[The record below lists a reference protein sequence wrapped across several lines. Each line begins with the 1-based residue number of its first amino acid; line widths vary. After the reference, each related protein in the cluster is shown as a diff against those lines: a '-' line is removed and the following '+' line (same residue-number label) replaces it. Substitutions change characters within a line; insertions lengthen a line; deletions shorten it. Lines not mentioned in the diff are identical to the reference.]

1 MLFVSASIRFTIS
14 LDLNEL
20 KKGFIMSRVARYHAD
35 RTNQKLYFARLACQQ
50 AEQTEHIQQAQAYR
64 EAAVFHL
71 HGAILAFLQELVRY
85 YRLNDLQPTFKSIE
99 EQMAVKGQVSPEVAV
114 LQQLAKDGFIA
125 ELKRAYRMCQ
135 YAPEPTAPEPEN
147 ETSSNLIIKVTQSPQ
162 AWLPDA
168 KILREWHRELSH
180 LIDGFRNEMVEF

>member
-1 MLFVSASIRFTIS
+1 
-14 LDLNEL
+14 
-20 KKGFIMSRVARYHAD
+20 MSRVARYHAD

-50 AEQTEHIQQAQAYR
+50 AEQTEHVQQMQAYR

-85 YRLNDLQPTFKSIE
+85 YRLNELQPTFKSVE
-99 EQMAVKGQVSPEVAV
+99 DAMAEKGQVSPEVAV

-135 YAPEPTAPEPEN
+135 YAPEPSAPEPEN

-162 AWLPDA
+162 AWLPDV
-168 KILREWHRELSH
+168 KILREWHRDLTQ

>member
-1 MLFVSASIRFTIS
+1 
-14 LDLNEL
+14 
-20 KKGFIMSRVARYHAD
+20 MSRVARFHAD
-35 RTNQKLYFARLACQQ
+35 RTNQKLYFARLSCQQ
-50 AEQTEHIQQAQAYR
+50 AEQTDHVQYAQAHR

-85 YRLNDLQPTFKSIE
+85 YRLNDTSPTLKSIGDAMTE
-99 EQMAVKGQVSPEVAV
+99 KGQVSPEISV
-114 LQQLAKDGFIA
+114 LQHLSRTGFVA

-135 YAPEPTAPEPEN
+135 YTPEPSNPQPED

-162 AWLPDA
+162 AWLPDT
-168 KILREWHRELSH
+168 KILREWHHELTG

>member
-1 MLFVSASIRFTIS
+1 
-14 LDLNEL
+14 
-20 KKGFIMSRVARYHAD
+20 MSRVARFHAD
-35 RTNQKLYFARLACQQ
+35 RTNQKLYFARLSCQQ
-50 AEQTEHIQQAQAYR
+50 AEQTEHVQQAQAHR

-71 HGAILAFLQELVRY
+71 NGAVLAFLQELVRY
-85 YRLNDLQPTFKSIE
+85 YRLNDSNPTLKSIE
-99 EQMAVKGQVSPEVAV
+99 ELMAAKGQISPEVAI
-114 LQQLAKDGFIA
+114 LQQLSKSGFIA
-125 ELKRAYRMCQ
+125 ELKRAYRLCQ

-168 KILREWHRELSH
+168 KILREWHRDLSH

>member
-1 MLFVSASIRFTIS
+1 
-14 LDLNEL
+14 
-20 KKGFIMSRVARYHAD
+20 MSRVARYHAD

-50 AEQTEHIQQAQAYR
+50 AEQTEHVQQAQAHR

-71 HGAILAFLQELVRY
+71 HGAILAFLQELVLY
-85 YRLNDLQPTFKSIE
+85 YRLNGIQPTFDSIQE
-99 EQMAVKGQVSPEVAV
+99 EMAAKGQVSPEISV
-114 LQQLAKDGFIA
+114 LQQLAQDGFIA

-135 YAPEPTAPEPEN
+135 YAPEPTAPEPES

-162 AWLPDA
+162 AWLPA
-168 KILREWHRELSH
+168 VAILREWHSALAH